1 METGDGLIRVGE
13 LKSVLRACMEE
24 NGMKFS
30 EDHLD
35 DLTRALYEDA
45 NPEGSDG
52 ISFEQLKAQLE
63 KHNGLL
69 ENMSLK

>member
-1 METGDGLIRVGE
+1 MATGDGLIRVGE

-30 EDHLD
+30 EEHLD
-35 DLTRALYEDA
+35 DLTGALYEDA
-45 NPEGSDG
+45 NPEGTDG

-69 ENMSLK
+69 ENMSIK